1 MFLCYNFILL
11 NNSIHF
17 IYILRFYICLKKYIT
32 QIVFEKKN
40 YNFKVL
46 PSEANGG
53 APIIHYL
60 LMLRRLI
67 KNRRLWFCD
76 RGFVF
81 FVLQYKGVHVGFLN
95 LYFNNKVF
103 KLGFLNLIFFFRYYL
118 IDVFFKRCQDF

>member
-32 QIVFEKKN
+32 QIVFEKKIIILK
-40 YNFKVL
+40 YYRAPATKTT
-46 PSEANGG
+46 
-53 APIIHYL
+53 PIIHYL

-118 IDVFFKRCQDF
+118 IDVFLKKC